1 MKKISLIIKE
11 TSGSAIKENITA
23 ADASFFI
30 IKYSG
35 LSSPDMSSL
44 RQSLRDSGAELQVV
58 KNSVARRVLKD
69 AGQDA
74 LLTAVEGP
82 CGFVFTS
89 EDAAAVSKALCG
101 FAKDHEPLKI
111 EAGYLSGKPLNAEE
125 IRELSKL
132 PSKDMMRAKAVMAMK
147 SPITGFVM
155 VLNQTL
161 KKFVYCVE
169 QIKQKKSA
177 AA

>member
-11 TSGSAIKENITA
+11 TSGSAIKENINA
-23 ADASFFI
+23 PDASYFI

-35 LSSPDMSSL
+35 LSSADMSTL
-44 RQSLRDSGAELQVV
+44 RQSLGDSGARLQVV
-58 KNSVARRVLKD
+58 KNSVARRVLKES
-69 AGQDA
+69 GQET
-74 LLTAVEGP
+74 LVPSVEGP
-82 CGFVFTS
+82 CGFVFTCD
-89 EDAAAVSKALCG
+89 DAAAVSKTLCG
-101 FAKDHEPLKI
+101 FAKEHEPLKV
-111 EAGYLSGKPLNAEE
+111 EAGYLSGKPLTAEE
-125 IRELSKL
+125 VLELSKL
-132 PSKDMMRAKAVMAMK
+132 PSKDMMRATTVMAIK
-147 SPITGFVM
+147 APITGFVM

>member
-11 TSGSAIKENITA
+11 TSGKIIKDNISVP
-23 ADASFFI
+23 DAGFFI
-30 IKYSG
+30 VKYSG
-35 LSSPDMSSL
+35 LSSPDMSAL
-44 RQSLRDSGAELQVV
+44 RQFLNDTGAKLQVV

-69 AGQDA
+69 SGQDA
-74 LLTAVEGP
+74 LAVSVEGP
-82 CGFVFTS
+82 CGFVFS
-89 EDAAAVSKALCG
+89 GEDAVAVSKTLCG
-101 FAKDHEPLKI
+101 FAKEHEPLKI
-111 EAGYLSGKPLNAEE
+111 EAGFLSGKLLTAAEVL
-125 IRELSKL
+125 ELSKL
-132 PSKDMMRAKAVMAMK
+132 PSKEMLRAKTVMALK
-147 SPITGFVM
+147 SPITGIVM